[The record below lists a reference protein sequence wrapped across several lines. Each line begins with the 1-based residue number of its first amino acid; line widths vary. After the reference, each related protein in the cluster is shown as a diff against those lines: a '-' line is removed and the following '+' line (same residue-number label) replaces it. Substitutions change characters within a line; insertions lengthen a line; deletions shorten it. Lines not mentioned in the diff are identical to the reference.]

1 MVELMITIVS
11 RWLGLYGIRVLV
23 YLRHT
28 LTFFFFSFF
37 LQLCGAIILSVAI
50 SIRAGKIGQ
59 EVNKYVIPLTK

>member
-28 LTFFFFSFF
+28 LTFFFSFF